1 MELDAEKDIFVRFNV
16 ALSII
21 GSYIGLIIEQR
32 YIGTR
37 KYNHFYQTSWYIT
50 LARLIVC
57 TIVGSPTL
65 FGMFYFPKKG
75 YHWMTTMFLR
85 TALPMALGNCYLF
98 AMSKFVGNKFS
109 LINTSTVDNTSSE
122 DCDEHDL
129 HLKD

>member
-75 YHWMTTMFLR
+75 FHWITTMFLR

-98 AMSKFVGNKFS
+98 AMSNILWQWINKG
-109 LINTSTVDNTSSE
+109 LGM
-122 DCDEHDL
+122 
-129 HLKD
+129 

>member
-75 YHWMTTMFLR
+75 FHWITTMFLR

>member
-32 YIGTR
+32 YISTR

-75 YHWMTTMFLR
+75 FHWITTMFLR

-98 AMSKFVGNKFS
+98 AMSKFVGNKFR

>member
-75 YHWMTTMFLR
+75 FHWITTMFLR

-98 AMSKFVGNKFS
+98 AMSKFVGIKFS

>member
-1 MELDAEKDIFVRFNV
+1 MELNAEKDIFVRFNV

>member
-57 TIVGSPTL
+57 TIVGLPTL